1 MQQKLQRQ
9 EEELETQQKMLEDEK
24 VALKHKIEH
33 L

>member
-24 VALKHKIEH
+24 VTLKNKIEH

>member
-24 VALKHKIEH
+24 VALKNKIEH